1 MSYKYSK
8 GSQAVGDLKSKEDAQ
23 RDTLIDFGEDY
34 IGFETS
40 GSLRMKISGSDGAI
54 TFNEAFTFP
63 ISDGSTDQ
71 VLKTN
76 GNGQLSWTN
85 QSGGGGGSGAISSVA
100 NGSDDRIATFSS
112 SDALNG
118 EANLNFDG
126 NTLSQNG
133 LPGYSGVFTKMVFRK
148 DNLTNNTA
156 IDMFNV
162 TVPNGNHAVAIK
174 VFVLASNSTSTRSVA
189 FTHMFTI
196 TRTTDSAIGVTF
208 PTGNPSTLTGE
219 ATSGGGSPDFS
230 IAGAHTKS
238 GGATEA
244 NNFTYTI
251 KINGDTSNGADVVVM
266 AEMLNMNSGG
276 AIMAES

>member
-8 GSQAVGDLKSKEDAQ
+8 GSQVIGDLKAAD
-23 RDTLIDFGEDY
+23 DTERNTQIDFGEDY

-40 GSLRMKISGSDGAI
+40 GSLRMKISGSDGSI

-63 ISDGSTDQ
+63 ISDGNTDQ

-85 QSGGGGGSGAISSVA
+85 QSGGGGGSGAVSSVS

-156 IDMFNV
+156 IDMFDL
-162 TVPNGNHAVAIK
+162 TIPNGNHAAAVK

-196 TRTTDSAIGVTF
+196 TRTADSAIGVTF

-230 IAGAHTKS
+230 IAGAHSKS
-238 GGATEA
+238 GGASEA
-244 NNFTYTI
+244 NTFVYTI
-251 KINGDTSNGADVVVM
+251 KINGDTSSGADVVVM

-276 AIMAES
+276 IVMSES